1 LIVPTP
7 SDVPDAAGRLVEAA
21 DKTWLDRIAR
31 VGLVGF
37 GVVHL
42 LVAWLA
48 VRIAWGRGRGE
59 ADGTGALR
67 LIAVEPLG
75 ALLLA
80 AIAVGLVALALWQTS
95 LVVWGYRRHRGG
107 KRVERR
113 IVSAGRTVVYLTV
126 GVAAGRFAFGA
137 QASAAAE
144 QEQATAGALG
154 LPGGQFIV
162 GFAGIVVV
170 AIGTALLWRGLTRG
184 FRENLDVAAM
194 SEGTRRWALRL
205 GQAGYT
211 AKGVVFGIVGLLVI
225 FAAVTFDPDKSR
237 GLDAALKTLA
247 AQPYGRWLLSAL
259 ALGIACYGCYCFL
272 WSRHPRD

>member
-7 SDVPDAAGRLVEAA
+7 SDVPDAAERLVEAA

-144 QEQATAGALG
+144 QERATAGALG

-170 AIGTALLWRGLTRG
+170 AIGAALLWRGLTRG